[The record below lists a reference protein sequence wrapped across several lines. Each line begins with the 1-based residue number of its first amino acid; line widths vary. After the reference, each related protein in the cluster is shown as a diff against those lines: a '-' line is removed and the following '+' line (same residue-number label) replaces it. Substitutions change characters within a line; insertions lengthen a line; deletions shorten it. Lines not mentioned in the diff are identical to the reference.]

1 MNADTSGSPVQTL
14 EEAREIIAR
23 QNEEID
29 GLRQQLA
36 DSDLAEELRSAFGLA
51 ATVNVLASPVAHV
64 RLLEMIV
71 NTAARVI
78 GARAAAL
85 FLIDHEASE
94 LIFEVATGSKAEEV
108 KQFRVPLGEGI
119 AGLVAVTAQPM
130 AISNADQDPRHATHI
145 AESVGYMP
153 QSILCVPLIHD
164 GEVIGVFELLDR
176 EDGASFSPAD
186 IELLDQFA
194 GQAAVA
200 IEQSRTFRN
209 LVPMIGRTL
218 LELGLLPREQQGP
231 LRDRVEAFTQSV
243 EEAQSFAQTLELA
256 RLVQGI
262 ASGGDAEY
270 RLCRQILENV
280 SDYLRRQRV
289 WSDSFGANL

>member
-1 MNADTSGSPVQTL
+1 MSDQPAQTL
-14 EEAREIIAR
+14 EEAREVIAQQR
-23 QNEEID
+23 AEITA
-29 GLRQQLA
+29 LRQELA
-36 DSDLAEELRSAFGLA
+36 GSRLAEELRDAFGLA
-51 ATVNVLASPVAHV
+51 ATVNVLAAPVTHV
-64 RLLEMIV
+64 RLIEMIV
-71 NTAARVI
+71 DTAARVI

-94 LIFEVATGSKAEEV
+94 LIFEVATGAKAEEV

-119 AGLVAVTAQPM
+119 AGLVAVTGQPM
-130 AISNADQDPRHATHI
+130 AISNVEQDPRHASHI

-153 QSILCVPLIHD
+153 QSILCVPLQYN

-218 LELGLLPREQQGP
+218 EELELLPQEQQGP
-231 LRDRVEAFTQSV
+231 LRERVEAFTRSV
-243 EEAQSFAQTLELA
+243 EETRSFQQTLELA
-256 RLVQGI
+256 RLIQHVASQGEP
-262 ASGGDAEY
+262 EY
-270 RLCRQILENV
+270 RLCRQVLESF
-280 SDYLRRQRV
+280 SDYVRSQRL
-289 WSDSFGANL
+289 WPDSFGAGA

>member
-1 MNADTSGSPVQTL
+1 MSDAPAQTL
-14 EEAREIIAR
+14 EQAREVIAR
-23 QNEEID
+23 QSDEITA
-29 GLRQQLA
+29 LRQELA
-36 DSDLAEELRSAFGLA
+36 GSRLAEELRNAFGLA
-51 ATVNVLASPVAHV
+51 ATVNVLASPVTHV

-94 LIFEVATGSKAEEV
+94 LIFEVATGAKAEEV

-119 AGLVAVTAQPM
+119 AGLVAVTGQPM
-130 AISNADQDPRHATHI
+130 AISNVEQDPRHASHI

-153 QSILCVPLIHD
+153 QSILCVPLLHS

-176 EDGASFSPAD
+176 EDGASFTPAD

-194 GQAAVA
+194 GQAAIA

-209 LVPMIGRTL
+209 LVPLIGRTL
-218 LELGLLPREQQGP
+218 EELGLLPREQQGP
-231 LRDRVEAFTQSV
+231 LRERVESFTQSV
-243 EEAQSFAQTLELA
+243 EEARSFQQTLELA
-256 RLVQGI
+256 RLVQQV
-262 ASGGDAEY
+262 ASQGEPEY
-270 RLCRQILENV
+270 RLCREILE
-280 SDYLRRQRV
+280 SFGDYVRKQRL
-289 WSDSFGANL
+289 WSDGFGARA

>member
-1 MNADTSGSPVQTL
+1 MSDASGNPVQTL
-14 EEAREIIAR
+14 EEAREVIAR
-23 QNEEID
+23 QGDEISA
-29 GLRQQLA
+29 LRQEVA
-36 DSDLAEELRSAFGLA
+36 GSRLAEELRNAFGLA
-51 ATVNVLASPVAHV
+51 ATVNVLASPVTHV

-94 LIFEVATGSKAEEV
+94 LIFEVATGAKAEEV

-119 AGLVAVTAQPM
+119 AGLVAVTGQPM
-130 AISNADQDPRHATHI
+130 AISNVEQDPRHASHI

-153 QSILCVPLIHD
+153 QSILCVPLLHN

-176 EDGASFSPAD
+176 EDGASFTPAD
-186 IELLDQFA
+186 IDMLDQFA
-194 GQAAVA
+194 SQAAVA

-218 LELGLLPREQQGP
+218 EELGLLPQEQQDP
-231 LRDRVEAFTQSV
+231 LRERVEAFTRSV
-243 EEAQSFAQTLELA
+243 EEARSFQQTLELA
-256 RLVQGI
+256 RLVQQI
-262 ASGGDAEY
+262 AAQGEPEY
-270 RLCRQILENV
+270 RLCREILESFSAYV
-280 SDYLRRQRV
+280 EGQRL
-289 WSDSFGANL
+289 WPDSFGAGA